1 MFLQKA
7 NNLPVIATDWLIG
20 FPVGTTQGGKENT
33 AYVLRQD
40 SEIASRV
47 QQDVNV
53 LIKSWCSVN
62 LKVEEDYVR
71 AQGPHRAGCT

>member
-1 MFLQKA
+1 MEAEGPVASLVFTKA

-20 FPVGTTQGGKENT
+20 FSCWYHPAGGGGST

-40 SEIASRV
+40 SEIARRV

-53 LIKSWCSVN
+53 LIKITVFCQF
-62 LKVEEDYVR
+62 E
-71 AQGPHRAGCT
+71 G